1 MDKLL
6 SSHDLK
12 RLTPERCR
20 IISNEQLDHINTLQ
34 GLFGNTRIVYILYP
48 WYPNGNV
55 GHWCCVTKYN
65 YRLSFFDS
73 YGAFI
78 DSHALEQIEFN
89 ITRIFYRA
97 PARYKVEFSSRPLQ
111 SLKDKTIATCGR
123 YCLYW
128 ALNYKNYNDID
139 KFTQHILKESKSLGM
154 SPDQWI
160 TFTTELY
167 QQSRKDWKYYHD
179 K

>member
-6 SSHDLK
+6 SSYDLK
-12 RLTPERCR
+12 RLTPEPCR
-20 IISNEQLDHINTLQ
+20 IISNDQLDHINTLK

-55 GHWCCVTKYN
+55 GHWCIVTKYN

-73 YGAFI
+73 YGCMI
-78 DSHALEQIEFN
+78 DDHALEKIEFHL
-89 ITRIFYRA
+89 TRIFFRA

-111 SLKDKTIATCGR
+111 SLEDKSIATCGR
-123 YCLYW
+123 YCLFW
-128 ALNYKNYNDID
+128 TLNYKKYENID
-139 KFTQHILKESKSLGM
+139 NFTKYIINQSKSLGM
-154 SPDQWI
+154 STDQWI

-167 QQSRKDWKYYHD
+167 KTSRNGWKYYHN